1 MRLFGLTPTEFTLL
15 FCAAAMLAVIIY
27 LLAFRKRTVVVA
39 ADPIWRKIVGKRRT
53 PFRKLLALL
62 IQLLVLFL
70 LSLALGD
77 PRFLP
82 AQAKPPVN
90 MALVVD
96 VSASM
101 SAKDGG
107 GTRMDR
113 AVELSRAVA
122 DAMGP
127 RDRMTLMAMDDSCRP
142 LLPYTS
148 DPEEIHDAL
157 GDLKSTTVSEEA
169 QPAVDF
175 AASTLT
181 GGGTGAGSAGEVQSR
196 IVLVSDR
203 FHAVEAPAGIELVQ
217 VAVGEGTENLAVTG
231 FDIRPRGGAAR
242 GNEVFL
248 EVANYGRRSR
258 RVRLSVHTSAAL
270 LGEEILEVPAKGS
283 ATRSYFLQ
291 PLETDRVMAT
301 ITAARGGGP
310 ADGFVLDDRAFAL
323 TPEQNIRRVVLVTSG
338 NLYLEKALEL
348 NPSVGLKVVAPERY
362 RPSVLAG
369 AQAVFF
375 DGICP
380 PAPIHAAY
388 FNPPGDSGCPFAY
401 GSEVD
406 FPALL
411 PLRGDH
417 IVTRG
422 ITLIDV
428 QVQQACRLLPEPG
441 DVELLADEGGPLVI
455 ARQKDSVR
463 LLGVGFDVSK
473 SDLPLRVAFPILLH
487 NVLDWFLG
495 EVAIGGFDE
504 SGVGDLLEL
513 PAWVNPEEGVVDPA
527 GGRVAPRQVS
537 NKLLLR
543 PRLPGY
549 YTAQRGDR
557 RWVAP
562 VNFHLKDESMP
573 VGDLRESADRF
584 RWRSGEPPAGV
595 VAGFDKAEYPEP
607 PLQWPV
613 ILLAIAWLLLFDWIF
628 YVFRILF

>member
-15 FCAAAMLAVIIY
+15 FCAAALLAVIIY

-39 ADPIWRKIVGKRRT
+39 ADPIWRKIVGRRRT

-62 IQLLVLFL
+62 IQLLILFL
-70 LSLALGD
+70 LSLALGA

-82 AQAKPPVN
+82 AQAKPPVT

-113 AVELSRAVA
+113 AVELAAAVA

-148 DPEEIHDAL
+148 DPQEIHDVL
-157 GDLKSTTVSEEA
+157 PDLKPTTVSEEA

-181 GGGTGAGSAGEVQSR
+181 GTGATGDAVGR

-203 FHAVEAPAGIELVQ
+203 FHAVEAPPGLELVQ
-217 VAVGEGTENLAVTG
+217 VAVGESTENLAVTA

-242 GNEVFL
+242 GSEVFL
-248 EVANYGRRSR
+248 EVANYGRRPR
-258 RVRLSVHTSAAL
+258 KVRLSVHTQVAL
-270 LGEEILEVPAKGS
+270 LGEEVLEVPAGGTT
-283 ATRSYFLQ
+283 TRSYFLQ
-291 PLETDRVMAT
+291 PLKTDRVMAT

-323 TPEQNIRRVVLVTSG
+323 TPEQSTRQVVLVTSG
-338 NLYLEKALEL
+338 NLFLEMALKL
-348 NPSVGLKVVAPERY
+348 NPSVGLKVVAPEHY
-362 RPSVLAG
+362 RPAVLSG

-380 PAPIHAAY
+380 PAPIHAVY
-388 FNPPGDSGCPFAY
+388 FNPPGDSGCPFAFDR
-401 GSEVD
+401 EIE

-417 IVTRG
+417 VVTRG

-428 QVQQACRLLPEPG
+428 QIQEACRLLPEPG
-441 DVELLADEGGPLVI
+441 DVELLSDEGGPLVI
-455 ARQKDSVR
+455 ARQKDPLR

-487 NVLDWFLG
+487 NILDWFLG
-495 EVAIGGFDE
+495 EAAMGGFNE
-504 SGVGDLLEL
+504 SGVGDLMEL
-513 PAWVNPEEGVVDPA
+513 PAWVDAEEGIRDPS
-527 GGRVAPRQVS
+527 GGLVTPREVG

-543 PRLPGY
+543 PRQPGY
-549 YTAQRGDR
+549 YSAQRGTR
-557 RWVAP
+557 SWVAP
-562 VNFHLKDESMP
+562 VNFYLEGES
-573 VGDLRESADRF
+573 VAAGDRREAPGRF
-584 RWRSGEPPAGV
+584 RWRSGEAPAPV

-607 PLQWPV
+607 PLQWPL
-613 ILLAIAWLLLFDWIF
+613 ILLAIAWLLLFDWAF

>member
-77 PRFLP
+77 PRILP
-82 AQAKPPVN
+82 AQVKPPVS
-90 MALVVD
+90 MALVLD

-148 DPEEIHDAL
+148 DPQEIHDAL
-157 GDLKSTTVSEEA
+157 GDLKPTTVSEEA
-169 QPAVDF
+169 QTAVDF

-181 GGGTGAGSAGEVQSR
+181 GSGSSEDAVGR

-203 FHAVEAPAGIELVQ
+203 FHAVEVPPEIELAQ
-217 VAVGEGTENLAVTG
+217 VVVGEGTENLAVTA

-242 GNEVFL
+242 GSEVFL
-248 EVANYGRRSR
+248 EVANYGRRSQK
-258 RVRLSVHTSAAL
+258 VRLSIHTQAAL
-270 LGEEILEVPAKGS
+270 LGEEILEVPAQGS
-283 ATRSYFLQ
+283 ETRSYFLQ

-310 ADGFVLDDRAFAL
+310 ADDFVLDDRAFAL
-323 TPEQNIRRVVLVTSG
+323 TPEQSTRRVVLVTSG
-338 NLYLEKALEL
+338 NLYLEKALAL
-348 NPSVGLKVVAPERY
+348 NPSVGLKVVKPGRY
-362 RPSVLAG
+362 KPSVLAG

-401 GSEVD
+401 DREVD
-406 FPALL
+406 FPVLL

-417 IVTRG
+417 TVTRG

-441 DVELLADEGGPLVI
+441 DVELLSDQGGPLVI

-463 LLGVGFDVSK
+463 MLGVGFDVSK

-495 EVAIGGFDE
+495 EASIGGFNE
-504 SGVGDLLEL
+504 SGVGDLMEL
-513 PAWVNPEEGVVDPA
+513 PAWVNPEEGVMDPA

-549 YTAQRGDR
+549 YTAHRGNR

-573 VGDLRESADRF
+573 VGDRRESADRF
-584 RWRSGEPPAGV
+584 RWRSGEPPAPV
-595 VAGFDKAEYPEP
+595 VTGFDKAEYPEP
-607 PLQWPV
+607 PLQWPL

>member
-15 FCAAAMLAVIIY
+15 FCAAALLAVIIY
-27 LLAFRKRTVVVA
+27 LLAFRKRTVMVA

-82 AQAKPPVN
+82 AQAKPPVS

-101 SAKDGG
+101 GTRDGG

-113 AVELSRAVA
+113 ALDLSGAVA

-148 DPEEIHDAL
+148 DPQEIRDAL
-157 GDLKSTTVSEEA
+157 GDLKPTTVSEEA

-181 GGGTGAGSAGEVQSR
+181 GSGSSADAVGR

-203 FHAVEAPAGIELVQ
+203 FHAIEAPEGIDLVQ
-217 VAVGEGTENLAVTG
+217 VTVGEGTENLAVTA

-248 EVANYGRRSR
+248 EVANYGRRSSK
-258 RVRLSVHTSAAL
+258 VRLSIHTATAL
-270 LGEEILEVPAKGS
+270 LGEEILEVS
-283 ATRSYFLQ
+283 AGGTTARSYFLQ

-323 TPEQNIRRVVLVTSG
+323 TPEQSTRHVVLVTPG

-348 NPSVGLKVVAPERY
+348 NPSVSLKVVAPERY

-369 AQAVFF
+369 AQVVFF

-380 PAPIHAAY
+380 PAPVHAVY
-388 FNPPGDSGCPFAY
+388 FNPPGDAGCPFTHDR
-401 GSEVD
+401 EVD
-406 FPALL
+406 LPVLL

-428 QVQQACRLLPEPG
+428 QVQRACRLLPEPG
-441 DVELLADEGGPLVI
+441 DVELLSDGGGPLII
-455 ARQKDSVR
+455 ARERDAVR

-495 EVAIGGFDE
+495 EVAIGGFNE
-504 SGVGDLLEL
+504 YGVGDLLEL
-513 PAWVNPEEGVVDPA
+513 PVWINPEEGVVNPA

-543 PRLPGY
+543 PRMPGY
-549 YTAQRGDR
+549 YTARRGER

-562 VNFHLKDESMP
+562 VNFHLKDESIP
-573 VGDLRESADRF
+573 VGDRRETADRL
-584 RWRSGEPPAGV
+584 RWDGEEPPARV

-613 ILLAIAWLLLFDWIF
+613 ILMAIAWLLLFDWIF

>member
-15 FCAAAMLAVIIY
+15 FSAAALLAVIIY
-27 LLAFRKRTVVVA
+27 LLAFRKRTAVVA

-53 PFRKLLALL
+53 PYRKLLALL

-82 AQAKPPVN
+82 ARAKPPVS

-101 SAKDGG
+101 SFTDGG
-107 GTRMDR
+107 GTRMNR
-113 AVELSRAVA
+113 ALEFAAAVA

-148 DPEEIHDAL
+148 DPQEIRDAL
-157 GDLKSTTVSEEA
+157 GDLKPTTVSEEA

-175 AASTLT
+175 AASSL
-181 GGGTGAGSAGEVQSR
+181 TGAGSGDDAVGR

-203 FHAVEAPAGIELVQ
+203 FHAVRVPPRLELVQ
-217 VAVGEGTENLAVTG
+217 VAVGESTENLAVTA

-242 GNEVFL
+242 GSEVFL

-258 RVRLSVHTSAAL
+258 KVRLSIHTREAL
-270 LGEEILEVPAKGS
+270 LGEEILEVPGS
-283 ATRSYFLQ
+283 EVVTRSYFLK

-323 TPEQNIRRVVLVTSG
+323 TPERSTRRVVLVTSG

-348 NPSVGLKVVAPERY
+348 NPSVELKVVAPERY
-362 RPSVLAG
+362 RPAVLSR

-375 DGICP
+375 DGVCQ
-380 PAPIHAAY
+380 PAPIPAVY
-388 FNPPGDSGCPFAY
+388 FNPPGGSGCPFAY
-401 GSEVD
+401 DLEVE
-406 FPALL
+406 FPVLL

-417 IVTRG
+417 MVTRG

-441 DVELLADEGGPLVI
+441 DVELLSDHGGPLII
-455 ARQKDSVR
+455 ARQKDSIR
-463 LLGVGFDVSK
+463 LLGIGFDVSK

-495 EVAIGGFDE
+495 EADIGGFNE
-504 SGVGDLLEL
+504 SGVGDLMEL
-513 PAWVNPEEGVVDPA
+513 PAWVDPDEGIVNPVGD
-527 GGRVAPRQVS
+527 RVAPREVGG
-537 NKLLLR
+537 KLLLR
-543 PRLPGY
+543 PRQPGY
-549 YTAQRGDR
+549 YTAQRGSR

-562 VNFHLKDESMP
+562 VNFYLEDESMP
-573 VGDLRESADRF
+573 EGDRREAPGRL
-584 RWRSGEPPAGV
+584 RWRGDQPPALV

>member
-1 MRLFGLTPTEFTLL
+1 
-15 FCAAAMLAVIIY
+15 
-27 LLAFRKRTVVVA
+27 LAFRKRTVVVA

-53 PFRKLLALL
+53 PYRKLLALL

-82 AQAKPPVN
+82 AQAKPPVS

-101 SAKDGG
+101 STQDGG

-113 AVELSRAVA
+113 AVELATAVA

-148 DPEEIHDAL
+148 DPQEIRAAL
-157 GDLKSTTVSEEA
+157 PDLKPTTVSEEA
-169 QPAVDF
+169 QPAMDF

-181 GGGTGAGSAGEVQSR
+181 GTGSAGDTVGR

-203 FHAVEAPAGIELVQ
+203 FHDVQVPPELELVQ
-217 VAVGEGTENLAVTG
+217 VVVGESTENLAVTA

-242 GNEVFL
+242 GSEVFL

-258 RVRLSVHTSAAL
+258 KVRLSIHTRVAL
-270 LGEEILEVPAKGS
+270 LGEEILEVPAGGTI
-283 ATRSYFLQ
+283 TRSYFLQ
-291 PLETDRVMAT
+291 PLKTDRVMAT
-301 ITAARGGGP
+301 ITAARGDGP

-323 TPEQNIRRVVLVTSG
+323 TPEKNTRRVVLVTSG

-348 NPSVGLKVVAPERY
+348 NPSVELKLVAPERY
-362 RPSVLAG
+362 RSAVLSG

-380 PAPIHAAY
+380 PASIHAVY
-388 FNPPGDSGCPFAY
+388 FNPPGGSGCPFGY
-401 GSEVD
+401 DREVE
-406 FPALL
+406 FPVLL

-417 IVTRG
+417 VVTRG

-428 QVQQACRLLPEPG
+428 QVRQACRLLPEPG
-441 DVELLADEGGPLVI
+441 DVELLSDDGGPLII
-455 ARQKDSVR
+455 ARQKDSIR
-463 LLGVGFDVSK
+463 LLGIGFDVSK

-495 EVAIGGFDE
+495 EVALGGFNE
-504 SGVGDLLEL
+504 SGVSDLMEL
-513 PAWVNPEEGVVDPA
+513 PAWLDPEKGIVDPA
-527 GGRVAPRQVS
+527 GGRVAPREVGG
-537 NKLLLR
+537 KLLLR
-543 PRLPGY
+543 PRLPGF
-549 YTAQRGDR
+549 YTARRGEN

-562 VNFHLKDESMP
+562 VNFHLEDESVP
-573 VGDLRESADRF
+573 VGDRREAPDRL
-584 RWRSGEPPAGV
+584 RWRGDELPAQV